1 MKNKIIVGVLVVI
14 AIAMVFLFNGKPEAA
29 KELEPLEEVTEEDI
43 QEDVKETSKYKVDI
57 KGAVNKPGVYEVDS
71 TLRVNDVIALAGGL
85 KKTANTNYINLS
97 AKVTDEMVIW
107 VYTKDEIKEF
117 KLEQT
122 SSKYMITSC
131 NCPTVDNTT
140 CLNSSNNNA
149 SDKTNAGSGMV
160 NINTATL
167 DELMTLDGIGESK
180 AKSIIEYRKTNGN
193 FKTPEDIMNV
203 SGIGSSVYEKIKNRL
218 SV

>member
-1 MKNKIIVGVLVVI
+1 MKNKIIIGLLILVIGGI
-14 AIAMVFLFNGKPEAA
+14 AFLFNE
-29 KELEPLEEVTEEDI
+29 EPKASEEVESLEEVTEPTI
-43 QEDVKETSKYKVDI
+43 KEETKEISKYKVDI

-71 TLRVNDVIALAGGL
+71 DKRVNDVIALAGGL

-117 KLEQT
+117 KLEQS
-122 SSKYMITSC
+122 SSKYMISSC
-131 NCPTVDNTT
+131 NCPTLDNTT
-140 CLNSSNNNA
+140 CLNNSKDNTNE
-149 SDKTNAGSGMV
+149 KTNGVV

-167 DELMTLDGIGESK
+167 EELMTLDGIGESK

-203 SGIGSSVYEKIKNRL
+203 SGIGSSVYEKIKDR
-218 SV
+218 VGV